1 MGSGSPWGIGQASSL
16 CSLHVPAQVYHYWK
30 EHSPCN
36 NFQRFLSFMEMLIK
50 LRLSRLVT
58 QAQRDHS
65 QALRRRG
72 SRSLSAVS
80 RVPGHQAAH
89 LATPRD
95 CPPLPLGSCLSMSS
109 ARTLS
114 VAPLRGLGAAGCPC
128 SPLCPPPSAHSRP
141 STLRP
146 KARALRGFLS
156 ALLLCFRLF
165 FFFFFCHLF

>member
-1 MGSGSPWGIGQASSL
+1 
-16 CSLHVPAQVYHYWK
+16 
-30 EHSPCN
+30 
-36 NFQRFLSFMEMLIK
+36 MLIK

-72 SRSLSAVS
+72 SRTLSAVS

-156 ALLLCFRLF
+156 ALLFCFRLF
-165 FFFFFCHLF
+165 FFFFAICFNCRKTHRMETTPPEPR